1 MKIELFKTRR
11 GKLTR
16 LCRYTA
22 VMLIPTL
29 FLTMRGTLAAA
40 DSLAEDQAEKQAHP
54 DPVTTTQAHY
64 NTNIAKVTPPTGNL
78 TFSSQPSDGE
88 FFRNSPFQ
96 EPLIPIGAQTSMAE
110 NQALAAALTVF
121 AKRNVQDDFSAIDT
135 FLAQYP
141 QSAWQISLLTNMG
154 LVYRKTGWY
163 SKSLDAWEKVW
174 SLGKAE
180 TQPAAK
186 ATVNRALGE
195 LISLNASLGRVERLE
210 PLLAE
215 IQSRPISGSAKQ
227 KIEDAK
233 QGLTWMK
240 KHPQDGYRCGPL
252 AVEAMRAH
260 SKKKIAFSMLIKTEP
275 SSAKGT
281 SLTQVYKLSNKVG
294 LNLQMAKRS
303 PGSAIITP
311 AVIHWKVGHFA
322 AAVADKN
329 GLLQLHDPTF
339 GGDVWV
345 TQQAL
350 DSEADGYSLVQSGS
364 LPSGWTSVEATEGDT
379 VWGKG
384 PPSMNDPNN
393 NAGPT
398 PNCGCPTN
406 GGGGGAPGTP
416 EQSSG
421 APGSNPSTSPNMAS
435 YSIYEAATSLCV
447 QDTPVYYT
455 PAYGAPVQF
464 TISYSQREAN
474 QPSTFNYSNMGP
486 LWTFSFLTYITDDP
500 QNQQAD
506 VNQYLSGGG
515 TLTYTYDTS
524 ISGFDPQIQNLGQLT
539 RLSSSSYQLVLSDGS
554 KQIFSTPGTGTTSR
568 NVYLTQT
575 VDPYGNTLTFN
586 YDSTY
591 RMTSVLDALGHA
603 TTISYESNNVNS
615 LPAYYQIA
623 SVTEY
628 YGRSA
633 TFTYDSNGNLSSS
646 TDMGGLTSHFYYT
659 NGVMSSMTTP
669 YGTTTFNVGQNGLI
683 RWVDVTDPQGG
694 RERVETWDDANPLPS
709 LNQFTNVPAG
719 TNETY
724 LMYRNTFHWTKKEWM
739 AAPGDYNAAEITHWL
754 HEPNTT
760 IMSDVVESYKRP
772 LESRVCFLYPNQ
784 TQGSWIMGSSTQPSE
799 TLRLL
804 DNGSTQE
811 TNTTYN
817 AQGNLTQIEDPFG
830 RYTTYVYAAN
840 GTDLTDV
847 YQGQNTSGDHIAHYT
862 YYPNTHLVHVATD
875 AAGQNTTY
883 TYVTIGGVM
892 NGQIQTIQDAN
903 GNTSIANYTN
913 GFLTGVTGPSINGQS
928 PSISLT
934 PDSYGRVAT
943 STDVNGY
950 VVQYSYDLLNRPTKV
965 TYPDGTFDQNVYSNL
980 DIVQL
985 KDRQNR
991 WTNLFYNPADQ
1002 LVTIVDGNNHTTK
1015 YNRCT
1020 CGELLGIT
1028 DANGNTTSW
1037 SQNLEGKNVSKTY
1050 SDGSQYLYTYDGEG
1064 RLQTV
1069 TDPKKQ
1075 VATYSY
1081 NNDDRL
1087 LQAVYT
1093 NTSVPTTTVGFAWD
1107 TIYPRI
1113 NSMADATGT
1122 TQYTFYP
1129 VGVLGAGNLETEAS
1143 PLANSTITY
1152 SYDALGRVANAGI
1165 ADGFSSSYG
1174 YDAIGRLNLATNQ
1187 LGAFT
1192 YGYYGITSRLQSVSN
1207 NQNALNTSYSYQ
1219 QGSNQ
1224 DYRLSDISNY
1234 KSGTTIL
1241 SKFDY
1246 TYSAVGNVAT
1256 CQEQTDSNSP
1266 TTWTYNYDQADQ
1278 LLGATKTDSSQNVLA
1293 QYVYGYDSAGNRTT
1307 VQDGL
1312 SVVTTAISNLN
1323 QMTGSSSGGSL
1334 QVAGS
1339 LNKPATVTINGSA
1352 ANVNNGND
1360 TFSGMTSISPGTS
1373 TISIVATNLNGYA
1386 VTNKWTVAVPTGSAT
1401 TPLYD
1406 PNGNLINNGNGQT
1419 YEWNAR
1425 NELTAINYTNGNS
1438 TQFTYDGHGRSV
1450 SIVEKAN
1457 GTVTSTKQH
1466 VWVGTDIAEE
1476 RNANDSVTKRF
1487 YPQGEQI
1494 SGTNYYYTLDQLGSI
1509 REMTDGSGNIQA
1521 RYDYDPYGVVIPVG
1535 TVLIPSDFQYAGM
1548 YVHQPSNLNLTW
1560 YRAYDPNAGRWL
1572 SRDPLGEGI
1581 GPDLYAYANNNPVN
1595 DFDPTGQQIAL
1606 PGLLATVVLAV
1617 VVTAAVVAAVVL
1629 VAIIVTHLPTT
1640 HTADPAP
1647 SSSAPQNPTTDPTSP
1662 KPATPSTPT
1671 TQPATCPAANAPPP
1685 SDPNGDLDDDDDEPG
1700 GTQKMKQGNNK
1711 AANRFTD
1718 YLQKKYNLDEDQ
1730 ARTLHDAI
1738 TGKNYTKNE
1747 IESLAQQIA
1756 RGTYRP
1762 GDTP

>member
-1 MKIELFKTRR
+1 MKIQLFKTRR

-22 VMLIPTL
+22 VVLIPTM

-40 DSLAEDQAEKQAHP
+40 DSLAADQAEKQAHP
-54 DPVTTTQAHY
+54 DPVITTQAHY
-64 NTNIAKVTPPTGNL
+64 NSNIAKIAPPTGNM
-78 TFSSQPSDGE
+78 TFSSQPTDSE

-96 EPLIPIGAQTSMAE
+96 EPLIPIGAQTSVAE
-110 NQALAAALTVF
+110 NQALAAALTDF
-121 AKRNVQDDFSAIDT
+121 AKRKVQDDFSAIDT
-135 FLAQYP
+135 FLAQYS

-180 TQPAAK
+180 TQPAAF
-186 ATVNRALGE
+186 ALVNRALGE

-215 IQSRPISGSAKQ
+215 IQNRSVSGSAGE
-227 KIEDAK
+227 KIDDAK
-233 QGLTWMK
+233 QGLAWMK
-240 KHPQDGYRCGPL
+240 KHPADGYRCGPL

-260 SKKKIAFSMLIKTEP
+260 SKKKITFSLLIKTEP
-275 SSAKGT
+275 SSPKGT
-281 SLTQVYKLSNKVG
+281 SLTQIYKLSNKVG

-303 PGSAIITP
+303 PGSAVITP

-322 AAVADKN
+322 AAVANKN
-329 GLLQLHDPTF
+329 GLIQLHDPTF

-350 DSEADGYSLVQSGS
+350 DSEADGYSLVQSGN
-364 LPSGWTSVEATEGDT
+364 LPSGWTSVEAAEGDT

-398 PNCGCPTN
+398 PNCGCPTG

-421 APGSNPSTSPNMAS
+421 APGSNSSSTSPNMAS

-455 PAYGAPVQF
+455 PAYGPPVQF

-474 QPSTFNYSNMGP
+474 QPSSFNYSNLGP
-486 LWTFSFLTYITDDP
+486 LWTFSFLSYITDNP
-500 QNQQAD
+500 QNQQAN
-506 VNQYLSGGG
+506 VTQYLSGGG

-524 ISGFDPQIQNLGQLT
+524 ISGFDPQLQNLGQLT
-539 RLSSSSYQLVLSDGS
+539 RLSSSSYQLVLPDGS
-554 KQIFSTPGTGTTSR
+554 KQIFSAAGTGTTSR

-646 TDMGGLTSHFYYT
+646 TDMGGLTSNFYYT
-659 NGVMSSMTTP
+659 NGVMSSMKTP

-709 LNQFTNVPAG
+709 LNEYVNVPAG

-724 LMYRNTFHWTKKEWM
+724 LEYRNTFHWTKKEWM
-739 AAPGDYNAAEITHWL
+739 ASPGDYNAAELTHWL
-754 HEPNTT
+754 HEPSITT
-760 IMSDVVESYKRP
+760 MSDVVESYKRP

-784 TQGSWIMGSSTQPSE
+784 SQGSWVMGSSTQPSE

-804 DNGSTQE
+804 DDGSTQE
-811 TNTTYN
+811 TDTTYN
-817 AQGNLTQIEDPFG
+817 AQGNLTQVKDPFG
-830 RYTTYVYAAN
+830 RYTTYIYASN
-840 GTDLTDV
+840 GIDLTDV

-862 YYPNTHLVHVATD
+862 YYSNTHLVHVATN

-883 TYVTIGGVM
+883 TYVTTGGVM
-892 NGQIQTIQDAN
+892 NGQIQTIQDAQ
-903 GNTSIANYTN
+903 GNTSTVNYTN
-913 GFLTGVTGPSINGQS
+913 GFLTGVTGPSVNGQS
-928 PSISLT
+928 PSISFT

-950 VVQYSYDLLNRPTKV
+950 VVQYNYDLLNRPTKV
-965 TYPDGTFDQNVYSNL
+965 TYPDGTFDQNVYSKL

-991 WTNLFYNPADQ
+991 WANLFYNAADQ
-1002 LVTIVDGNNHTTK
+1002 LITIVDGNNHITN

-1028 DANGNTTSW
+1028 DPNGNTTSW
-1037 SQNLEGKNVSKTY
+1037 SQNLEGSNVSKTY
-1050 SDGSQYLYTYDGEG
+1050 PDGSQYLYTYDGEG
-1064 RLQTV
+1064 RLQTIK
-1069 TDPKKQ
+1069 DPKQQ

-1087 LQAVYT
+1087 LQVAYT
-1093 NTSVPTTTVGFAWD
+1093 NATIPTTTVSFVWD
-1107 TIYPRI
+1107 TIYPRM
-1113 NSMADATGT
+1113 NSMTDATGI
-1122 TQYTFYP
+1122 TQYQYYSA
-1129 VGVLGAGNLETEAS
+1129 GVLGAGNLHTETS
-1143 PLANSTITY
+1143 PLSNSTITY
-1152 SYDALGRVANAGI
+1152 SYDSLGRVTNAGI
-1165 ADGFSSSYG
+1165 ADGFSSSVG
-1174 YDAIGRLNLATNQ
+1174 YDSIGRLNLATNQ

-1192 YGYYGITSRLQSVSN
+1192 YGYYGITSRLQSITN

-1246 TYSAVGNVAT
+1246 TYSAVGNIAT

-1307 VQDGL
+1307 AQDGL
-1312 SVVTTAISNLN
+1312 SVITTAVSDLN
-1323 QMTGSSSGGSL
+1323 QMTGSSSGGAL
-1334 QVAGS
+1334 QIAGS
-1339 LNKPATVTINGSA
+1339 LNKPGTVTINGNA
-1352 ANVNNGND
+1352 ANLNSND
-1360 TFSGMTSISPGTS
+1360 DFSGTTSVSPGTS

-1386 VTNKWTVAVPTGSAT
+1386 VTNKWTVAVPSNTAT

-1419 YEWNAR
+1419 YEWDAR
-1425 NELTAINYTNGNS
+1425 DELTAINYTNGNR
-1438 TQFTYDGHGRSV
+1438 TEFTYDGRGRRV
-1450 SIVEKAN
+1450 KVVEKAN
-1457 GTVTSTKQH
+1457 GTVTSTKQL
-1466 VWVGTDIAEE
+1466 VWLGSDIAEE
-1476 RNANDSVTKRF
+1476 RNAGDSVTKRF

-1494 SGTNYYYTLDQLGSI
+1494 NGTNYYYTRDQLGSV
-1509 REMTDGSGNIQA
+1509 REMTDGNGSIQA

-1535 TVLIPSDFQYAGM
+1535 TPIIPSDFQYAGM
-1548 YVHQPSNLNLTW
+1548 YVHQPSNLNLAW
-1560 YRAYDPNAGRWL
+1560 FRAYDPNAGRWL

-1581 GPDLYAYANNNPVN
+1581 GPDLYAYANNNPVS
-1595 DFDPTGQQIAL
+1595 DIDPTGQQIEI
-1606 PGLLATVVLAV
+1606 PLAVVVIIVLVIVVTAV
-1617 VVTAAVVAAVVL
+1617 VVTA
-1629 VAIIVTHLPTT
+1629 IVISHIPPI
-1640 HTADPAP
+1640 HIPDPFP
-1647 SSSAPQNPTTDPTSP
+1647 SSSPAQNPSTNPTSP
-1662 KPATPSTPT
+1662 KPATPTPT
-1671 TQPATCPAANAPPP
+1671 TQPTTCPATAPPP
-1685 SDPNGDLDDDDDEPG
+1685 SGPNRGDLDDDDDDEPG
-1700 GTQKMKQGNNK
+1700 GTQKMKQGDNQ
-1711 AANRFTD
+1711 AAKKFID
-1718 YLQKKYNLDEDQ
+1718 YLQKKYKLDKAE
-1730 ARTLHDAI
+1730 RRVLHDAI
-1738 TGKNYTKNE
+1738 TKNNYSNDQIEE
-1747 IESLAQQIA
+1747 IAQEISN
-1756 RGTYRP
+1756 GTYRP
-1762 GDTP
+1762 